1 MRSIISIGQVLYM
14 AGIILKAVDA
24 IAQFQVDYAQLRHQL
39 SYLNAFYDFLH
50 LPNMH
55 YERFPLKS
63 GMTENTSLNSVMFP
77 SVIRNRKTMS
87 CMT

>member
-39 SYLNAFYDFLH
+39 SYLNAYYDFLH

-55 YERFPLKS
+55 YDGTLPIEKRDD
-63 GMTENTSLNSVMFP
+63 GEYEV
-77 SVIRNRKTMS
+77 
-87 CMT
+87 